1 MFGIILGAK
10 YFEAILNVLGIIVL
24 AVAAGFI
31 ILLLIDLILGCIDGK
46 RGVIFFR
53 NRKNTDR
60 DNEILVNLNKENLNN
75 GYYLQNNKELTLG
88 YEKQEEPK
96 KEENNIDF
104 AKAEEERKEIEQKV
118 EEMPQT
124 DNEESLEEVN
134 DDFTYINK
142 VSPEIEKEIQKE
154 QEENK
159 NEEENEEDLDDF
171 DLDDEDDD
179 DKSIEEILEAI
190 KGRNQEARNKFLV
203 DEDVEPDFNE
213 DEELKSPEE
222 EIQQA
227 TEEKEEIEEVKE
239 EIEKQD
245 NVSNEEV
252 EKLNAL
258 IKELNDK
265 IEAEQK
271 KNQELEEKS
280 KLEIENLKKELETK
294 PVAQEIVTEET
305 VKVLEDELAKL
316 LERQKQNDKDLKLN
330 KKEYIPLARIERTLE
345 SDRNKLRRKEAI
357 VAKKKMIIF
366 GVNNYNEDEEKEK
379 KLAEDLDLLQGLK
392 MSVEH
397 CEKVM
402 EENKDRYPVLK
413 RTNEI
418 LSRNAQDLENDI
430 NDVQNKLAYAKEV
443 LGANSGDDNS
453 QDSGNDEN

>member
-88 YEKQEEPK
+88 YEKQEESK

-345 SDRNKLRRKEAI
+345 SDKNKLRRKEAI

>member
-88 YEKQEEPK
+88 YEKQEESK

-154 QEENK
+154 QEK
-159 NEEENEEDLDDF
+159 NEEDLDDL

-345 SDRNKLRRKEAI
+345 SDKNKLRRKEAI

>member
-88 YEKQEEPK
+88 YEKQEESK

-154 QEENK
+154 QEK
-159 NEEENEEDLDDF
+159 NEEDLDDL

-280 KLEIENLKKELETK
+280 KLEIENLKKELEAK

>member
-88 YEKQEEPK
+88 YEKQEESK

-159 NEEENEEDLDDF
+159 EDLDDF

-294 PVAQEIVTEET
+294 PAVQEIVTEET